1 VSSPGGLAFVTVF
14 FETEWTLMLLQA
26 RSMARFLPEPL
37 CDEIVV
43 IDNSAK
49 PMGSSALD
57 ALRDEYGALGPKVR
71 VLQPVQVA
79 DLPRM
84 VGWRSQQVMKLLVA
98 RQLHAERYVALD
110 AKNHF
115 VATPQ
120 REFFE
125 APDGRPRV
133 NAYSYRDHPLRP
145 DLVRVLTYLDLPP
158 DAFIDR
164 FTATVTPFVLDTATV
179 TALVSDVES
188 RSGRAFAEE
197 FLRQDLTEFFLYSG
211 WLVAQ
216 GHDLDKVFD
225 LHQVFC
231 PSVWPRSATSSGVEL
246 AARQARERGA
256 PLFAVHRRAFVQLD
270 ADAVDRLAD
279 FWVEVGLFDTADQV
293 RAFVADFQEGFRRTE
308 RAKRLREAP
317 QRAMTLVR
325 RTRRSLN
332 TRRS

>member
-1 VSSPGGLAFVTVF
+1 
-14 FETEWTLMLLQA
+14 
-26 RSMARFLPEPL
+26 
-37 CDEIVV
+37 
-43 IDNSAK
+43 
-49 PMGSSALD
+49 
-57 ALRDEYGALGPKVR
+57 VR
-71 VLQPVQVA
+71 VLRPEQVA

-98 RQLHAERYVALD
+98 RQLDAERYVALD

-115 VATPQ
+115 VATPD

-145 DLVRVLTYLDLPP
+145 DLVRVLTYVGLDPAP
-158 DAFIDR
+158 WIDR
-164 FTATVTPFVLDTATV
+164 FTATVTPFVLDRPTV
-179 TALVSDVES
+179 TALVTDIET
-188 RSGRAFAEE
+188 RSGRPFAEE
-197 FLRQDLTEFFLYSG
+197 FLHHDLTEFFLYSG
-211 WLVAQ
+211 WLVSQ

-231 PSVWPRSATSSGVEL
+231 PSVWPRSATPAGVEE
-246 AARQARERGA
+246 AARQARERGT
-256 PLFAVHRRAFVQLD
+256 PIFAVHRRAFVQLD
-270 ADAVDRLAD
+270 AEAVDRLAE
-279 FWVEVGLFDTADQV
+279 FWVGVGLFDSVAQV
-293 RAFVADFQEGFRRTE
+293 RDFVKDFQESFARTE

-332 TRRS
+332 SRRP